1 MTPAVI
7 DPALGSRAA
16 LARALPHGAGLLL
29 MLIAALIIGRP
40 VGWIALLAP
49 VGPLVAALVLRPRHA
64 EWRWA
69 LAFGSVAAVLIVGG
83 YALIRL
89 PEVVGFTAMFFPLG
103 LLLFLLGAV
112 NYVAVALSR
121 SLRAWRTQPLDYP
134 WIPDVF
140 SQALGLTTTDLEA
153 HDKDSHHGDG

>member
-1 MTPAVI
+1 MTSAVA

-16 LARALPHGAGLLL
+16 LARALPHGTGLLL
-29 MLIAALIIGRP
+29 ILIVAVIIGRP
-40 VGWIALLAP
+40 LGWIGLLAP
-49 VGPLVAALVLRPRHA
+49 VGPVVAAMALRPRDT

-89 PEVVGFTAMFFPLG
+89 PEIVGFTAMFFPLG
-103 LLLFLLGAV
+103 LLLFLLGTV

-121 SLRAWRTQPLDYP
+121 SLRAWRSQPLDYP
-134 WIPDVF
+134 WVPD
-140 SQALGLTTTDLEA
+140 ALSRAIGLTTTDLEA
-153 HDKDSHHGDG
+153 PDKDSQNGDR